1 LAIEKNN
8 NFQFFTGIF
17 QVVLQILEL
26 VEGVAMEKTW
36 ENFWTTGKV
45 EDYLSYRN
53 SVSEKEEA
61 SLSKEERQAEN
72 RQEGMRSTWDSR

>member
-1 LAIEKNN
+1 MAIEKNN

>member
-1 LAIEKNN
+1 
-8 NFQFFTGIF
+8 
-17 QVVLQILEL
+17 VVLQILEL